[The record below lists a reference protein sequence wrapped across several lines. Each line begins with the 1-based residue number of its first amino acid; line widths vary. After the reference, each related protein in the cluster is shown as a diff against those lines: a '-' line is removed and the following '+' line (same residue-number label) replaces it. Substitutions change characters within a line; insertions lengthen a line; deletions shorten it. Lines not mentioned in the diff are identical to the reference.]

1 MALALDWSSQ
11 QQQQQQQQQLLAAVS
26 SSAGTISIMQVR
38 EAGLQRLAEWQGH
51 ELEAWMAHWDRH
63 MPHVLYSGA
72 DDCSVK
78 GWDTRTPCSSSSSSS
93 SSSSPADADE
103 SAPEQAP
110 IFSNRKSHSAGVCC
124 ISSHPRRQHV
134 LVTGSYDEAVRLWD
148 TRNMQRPVETCQV
161 STGGGVWRLKWHPT
175 NDRLLLAACMYN
187 GFALVA
193 ADSSWSGLEVVEDIP
208 MNGTSRE
215 DWLTAMSFIYPVVP
229 QPVLLAIGSRYDM
242 PALLSRAGSFLQ
254 SNMNELNGQQG
265 SLQSAWKWIPM
276 ADEAGLPD
284 AAQAC
289 IEAIVKDAAVV
300 AACTKQLLLGLSPAT
315 SSHLAEALAWQSIR
329 DQHERVQ
336 ACLMKGSAPEG
347 CKWDVG
353 YCRFCSTQTKLTLF
367 NLVSHKLECY
377 HCGNVV
383 S

>member
-1 MALALDWSSQ
+1 LTA
-11 QQQQQQQQQLLAAVS
+11 QLLCY
-26 SSAGTISIMQVR
+26 
-38 EAGLQRLAEWQGH
+38 LQ
-51 ELEAWMAHWDRH
+51 
-63 MPHVLYSGA
+63 
-72 DDCSVK
+72 
-78 GWDTRTPCSSSSSSS
+78 
-93 SSSSPADADE
+93 
-103 SAPEQAP
+103 
-110 IFSNRKSHSAGVCC
+110 
-124 ISSHPRRQHV
+124 
-134 LVTGSYDEAVRLWD
+134 
-148 TRNMQRPVETCQV
+148 
-161 STGGGVWRLKWHPT
+161 
-175 NDRLLLAACMYN
+175 
-187 GFALVA
+187 
-193 ADSSWSGLEVVEDIP
+193 
-208 MNGTSRE
+208 
-215 DWLTAMSFIYPVVP
+215 
-229 QPVLLAIGSRYDM
+229 VLLAIGSRYDM

-254 SNMNELNGQQG
+254 SNMNELNSQQG
-265 SLQSAWKWIPM
+265 SLQFAWKWIPM

-329 DQHERVQ
+329 NQHERVQ
-336 ACLMKGSAPEG
+336 AYLMKGSAPEG